1 MSDQTLLQI
10 RALPAFL
17 ALEDGEIHTALK
29 KGQPCAI
36 CEETGRL
43 TMAYIATF
51 AARPSREGPSVEEGG
66 RPIERI
72 AMQLA
77 ASLFNDR
84 ELLAAVSSL
93 VVQARPD
100 CAHE

>member
-17 ALEDGEIHTALK
+17 VLEDGEIHTALK
-29 KGQPCAI
+29 KGLPCAI

-43 TMAYIATF
+43 IMAYIATF
-51 AARPSREGPSVEEGG
+51 VPRPSRGGPCVEDGG
-66 RPIERI
+66 SPIERI

-93 VVQARPD
+93 AVKARPD